1 MLTEGGLTHVASLLG
16 LRKASCLLKRGAVLP
31 RELLKSSLL
40 LRVCCAWCG
49 WATFF
54 GPWRCVAELSKRMI
68 VEYIEIIDRDGAY
81 IESVKIWVALT
92 I

>member
-40 LRVCCAWCG
+40 LRVWLRLAWMGNFFFCAVEVRRR
-49 WATFF
+49 TFQ
-54 GPWRCVAELSKRMI
+54 K
-68 VEYIEIIDRDGAY
+68 D
-81 IESVKIWVALT
+81 
-92 I
+92 